1 MADFCCVPWL
11 PAVRRDK
18 INCWG
23 CLKHDFVGVP
33 VDCSHSAMS
42 VLTPNVFETVQMITQ
57 KIGYLSASRPN
68 SSGPKN
74 PQPVG
79 NERRF
84 GRHVSARAAP

>member
-1 MADFCCVPWL
+1 MADFRSVPWL

-33 VDCSHSAMS
+33 VNCSHSAMS

-57 KIGYLSASRPN
+57 KIRHHVATAT
-68 SSGPKN
+68 N
-74 PQPVG
+74 PMLL
-79 NERRF
+79 
-84 GRHVSARAAP
+84 